1 LIATWQ
7 VSEVI
12 KILLGW
18 ENTLRNRVLVVDFKE
33 QIMEVLHIDWEGRL
47 TI

>member
-1 LIATWQ
+1 
-7 VSEVI
+7 VI

-33 QIMEVLHIDWEGRL
+33 QIMEVLHID
-47 TI
+47 